1 MEPERDDED
10 QSEERLGQHGR
21 TQQKKRRLQ
30 EEQRDRQFRAVK
42 LDPPRQTECL
52 PRRRKADDDREKFRR
67 RVAELRRERVEQCEE
82 RPRPD
87 ADQIARMT
95 ARPASEQK
103 VIAGVLLV
111 GVVIEQN
118 QRGADGGEDN
128 QPDQCASQALIIP
141 EISNH
146 RARKTKDKNQTR
158 NTRTISEHTEISES
172 NSALFPCVPISS
184 ACSAF
189 LPLFSK
195 LKTFRASGRL
205 MRKSA
210 GPARCN

>member
-52 PRRRKADDDREKFRR
+52 PCRRKADDDREKFRR

-95 ARPASEQK
+95 VRPAREQI

-118 QRGADGGEDN
+118 QRGADGGENN

-146 RARKTKDKNQTR
+146 RAQKTKGKNQTR
-158 NTRTISEHTEISES
+158 NTRKMSEHAEISES
-172 NSALFPCVPISS
+172 NSALFPCVPTSS
-184 ACSAF
+184 AFPRFYRSF
-189 LPLFSK
+189 LSLR
-195 LKTFRASGRL
+195 LSGR
-205 MRKSA
+205 A
-210 GPARCN
+210 GALRVRVQA